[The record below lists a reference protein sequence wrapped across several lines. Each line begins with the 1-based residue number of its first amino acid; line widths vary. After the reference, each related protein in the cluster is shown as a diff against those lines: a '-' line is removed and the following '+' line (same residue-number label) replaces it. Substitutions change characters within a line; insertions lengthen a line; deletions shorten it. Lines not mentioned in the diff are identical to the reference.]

1 MKKGVIVYITGEE
14 PENLTNEPRNMIE
27 KLNIPADRIEFISG
41 RSGHF
46 DIHGASW
53 KLIASGMQHIV
64 CMTAEFTDQAGLKLT
79 GQEMKLCG

>member
-14 PENLTNEPRNMIE
+14 PKNLPIQPRNLLD

-46 DIHGASW
+46 DIHNAAW
-53 KLIASGMQHIV
+53 ELTVSGMQQII
-64 CMTAEFTDQAGLKLT
+64 CMTAEFTDKTELRLT
-79 GQEMKLCG
+79 GREMRFCG